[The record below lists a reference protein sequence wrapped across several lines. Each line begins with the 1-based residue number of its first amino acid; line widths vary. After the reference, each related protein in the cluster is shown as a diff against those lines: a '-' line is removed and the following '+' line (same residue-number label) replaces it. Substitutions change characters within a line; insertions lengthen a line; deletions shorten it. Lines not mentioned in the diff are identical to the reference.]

1 VFRQDDDQSC
11 RAVRHLVARK
21 TFKGMTDEM
30 LAWQTERFCEL
41 EVADDGWMVTLRP
54 AAEADTIETVRAL
67 LP

>member
-1 VFRQDDDQSC
+1 
-11 RAVRHLVARK
+11 
-21 TFKGMTDEM
+21 MTDEV